1 MNFMPCIYIYI
12 YTHTYIDRYCSRESD
27 VSLLTAK
34 WAGCW
39 ANTMPCCPSLT
50 STQYLGSETRG
61 PWSPSSKPGS
71 PTKPAAFLVLV
82 PSAALTLHGMSA
94 SFILPTEGCTLD
106 SPWVSI
112 SLLLKRL
119 DKFDSSCHKKN
130 MKMDASW
137 GPWHSQQHVFRF
149 SNIICICLCICIC
162 IYILHVWAWK
172 PKWSFLKWVWLEC
185 FCLSCAQTSVS
196 FNRPCCCISDIFSGF
211 TFLAASEASIF
222 FPVKP

>member
-137 GPWHSQQHVFRF
+137 GPWHSQQHVFRL

-162 IYILHVWAWK
+162 IYIYYMCGHGNRSEVSWNECGLSASVCHVPRQALV
-172 PKWSFLKWVWLEC
+172 STDLAVAFL
-185 FCLSCAQTSVS
+185 
-196 FNRPCCCISDIFSGF
+196 ISSLVLPSLQLARLLFF
-211 TFLAASEASIF
+211 FL
-222 FPVKP
+222 